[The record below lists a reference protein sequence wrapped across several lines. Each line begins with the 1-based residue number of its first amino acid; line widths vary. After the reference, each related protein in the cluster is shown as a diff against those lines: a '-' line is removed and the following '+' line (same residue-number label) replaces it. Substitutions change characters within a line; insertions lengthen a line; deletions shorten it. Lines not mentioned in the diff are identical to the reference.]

1 MSISLYYSCIE
12 ELEIPPNKKRKL
24 NIISG
29 YLKSL
34 KNFMLL
40 LNNQKDNNK
49 QLLDKI
55 SSIMKLR
62 KLKKYELIL
71 NEGEKGKEFFI
82 LLKGK
87 INVLTP
93 KINEYYMS
101 VEEYISYLFQLRL
114 KEQNELIHKCIS
126 LNQNIYPID
135 EENFDSFVFN
145 LSEGKTINEFY
156 SKKNNLILKSKK
168 IVQYILEEKN
178 KLKLFTNKN
187 IDSKKEIILSPEEYI
202 IQNSVPE
209 DVIKNTLF
217 IQNYLSKLESDKT
230 SNIDEKNNE
239 SIDEKDEND
248 ENKNKKLLNNRNKL
262 YVPSHE
268 IFGDLEIGSY
278 FGEMPLEEKGSGKR
292 HATLIAI
299 EESYIGVI
307 DKNDYYMLLH
317 VFIEKSQNKYINFIS
332 SFYIFK
338 NLSLNVWEKKYMSLF
353 INRVY
358 EKDYLL
364 LKEGNPID
372 QIYFIYKGEFELTTS
387 KNLIELNELIIYYK
401 KILRELLYKNKNNI
415 NREMIKFCDYK
426 EEIKQNESFIMNK
439 KFGGDKLKQMIF
451 EKKVIKI
458 GILSTKEIIGLL
470 DIYSSTKFNKNDLNK
485 ESDIFGIK
493 KYKMSSLYNCKCISC
508 NCEVYSFPLNTFKQI
523 IKEDKVGNLTN
534 EIEIK
539 KIYYIIKRLKHYIEF
554 LFESLYLKEI
564 DKKKAI
570 KKMKNKSVNKGIKN
584 KFIQMFEYSNFNFKK
599 GVFNNNFGR
608 KKKLINGYFTERKLS
623 NSYSNYI
630 PTKTSYDKY
639 KNKNITKSYN
649 WANKTNYKFIK
660 NNERLKIKQKFLGL
674 PIIDGVGKNK
684 EKENNITNE
693 KTTTR
698 LNTENDTN
706 NYSQKLKTKIILL
719 PKKEENQENN
729 KIDKMISTDNNDNTA
744 INNFS
749 QKRNNSKNSFVNL
762 DKINFRKK
770 PLINNY
776 NWVKKV
782 LVKNIVYNHI
792 FDKFAFSNIKNS
804 RNNINTSKSFLKNNL
819 KTSEESE
826 KLKIIDNNSK
836 DKMSLIKS
844 SDKYYNKN
852 YIKDETKSNTFTKKI
867 NKSSSNINKM
877 KNMKME
883 YIENNKNKNNGI
895 YDALIFDTF
904 NKHFNE
910 NIYNKFLEE

>member
-40 LNNQKDNNK
+40 LNNHKDNNK

-62 KLKKYELIL
+62 KLKKDELIL

-87 INVLTP
+87 ICVLTP

-426 EEIKQNESFIMNK
+426 EEIKQNDNFIMNK

-470 DIYSSTKFNKNDLNK
+470 DIYSSIKFNKNDLNK

-584 KFIQMFEYSNFNFKK
+584 NFIQMIEYSKFNFKK

-804 RNNINTSKSFLKNNL
+804 RNNINTTKSFLKNNL

-826 KLKIIDNNSK
+826 KLKIIDSNSK

-852 YIKDETKSNTFTKKI
+852 SFKNETKSNAFIKKI
-867 NKSSSNINKM
+867 NKSSSTINKI

-883 YIENNKNKNNGI
+883 DIENNKNKYNGI

>member
-1 MSISLYYSCIE
+1 
-12 ELEIPPNKKRKL
+12 
-24 NIISG
+24 
-29 YLKSL
+29 
-34 KNFMLL
+34 
-40 LNNQKDNNK
+40 
-49 QLLDKI
+49 
-55 SSIMKLR
+55 
-62 KLKKYELIL
+62 
-71 NEGEKGKEFFI
+71 
-82 LLKGK
+82 
-87 INVLTP
+87 
-93 KINEYYMS
+93 
-101 VEEYISYLFQLRL
+101 
-114 KEQNELIHKCIS
+114 
-126 LNQNIYPID
+126 
-135 EENFDSFVFN
+135 
-145 LSEGKTINEFY
+145 
-156 SKKNNLILKSKK
+156 
-168 IVQYILEEKN
+168 
-178 KLKLFTNKN
+178 
-187 IDSKKEIILSPEEYI
+187 
-202 IQNSVPE
+202 
-209 DVIKNTLF
+209 
-217 IQNYLSKLESDKT
+217 
-230 SNIDEKNNE
+230 
-239 SIDEKDEND
+239 
-248 ENKNKKLLNNRNKL
+248 
-262 YVPSHE
+262 
-268 IFGDLEIGSY
+268 
-278 FGEMPLEEKGSGKR
+278 
-292 HATLIAI
+292 
-299 EESYIGVI
+299 
-307 DKNDYYMLLH
+307 
-317 VFIEKSQNKYINFIS
+317 
-332 SFYIFK
+332 
-338 NLSLNVWEKKYMSLF
+338 
-353 INRVY
+353 
-358 EKDYLL
+358 
-364 LKEGNPID
+364 
-372 QIYFIYKGEFELTTS
+372 
-387 KNLIELNELIIYYK
+387 
-401 KILRELLYKNKNNI
+401 
-415 NREMIKFCDYK
+415 
-426 EEIKQNESFIMNK
+426 
-439 KFGGDKLKQMIF
+439 
-451 EKKVIKI
+451 
-458 GILSTKEIIGLL
+458 
-470 DIYSSTKFNKNDLNK
+470 
-485 ESDIFGIK
+485 
-493 KYKMSSLYNCKCISC
+493 
-508 NCEVYSFPLNTFKQI
+508 
-523 IKEDKVGNLTN
+523 
-534 EIEIK
+534 
-539 KIYYIIKRLKHYIEF
+539 
-554 LFESLYLKEI
+554 
-564 DKKKAI
+564 
-570 KKMKNKSVNKGIKN
+570 MKNKSVNKGIKN

-804 RNNINTSKSFLKNNL
+804 RNNINTTKSFLKNNL

-826 KLKIIDNNSK
+826 KLKIIDSNSK

-852 YIKDETKSNTFTKKI
+852 SFKNETKSNAFIKKI
-867 NKSSSNINKM
+867 NKSSSTINKI

-883 YIENNKNKNNGI
+883 DIENNKNKYNGI